1 MKYASVAIMPL
12 HDLKNLRTILIFVF
26 LILLDLYSKYL
37 VFNNIDLYQFIKIT
51 PFFDITHIH
60 NFGVSFGLFSGTISP
75 LYLIII
81 GLLVVSFIIF
91 LLVNAQD
98 KLEQWGLFIIIC
110 GALANII
117 DRFIN
122 GYVIDFIYLHINQYY
137 WPAFNV
143 ADAAISFGVFL
154 LFLDIYQGWRE
165 QKKH

>member
-1 MKYASVAIMPL
+1 MLL
-12 HDLKNLRTILIFVF
+12 HELKKLRTILIFVF
-26 LILLDLYSKYL
+26 LILLDLVSKYL
-37 VFNNIDLYQFIKIT
+37 VFSYIDLYQFIKVT

-117 DRFIN
+117 DRLMN
-122 GYVIDFIYLHINQYY
+122 GYVIDFTYLHINQYY
-137 WPAFNV
+137 WPAFNF
-143 ADAAISFGVFL
+143 A
-154 LFLDIYQGWRE
+154 DIYISTGIMMILLNLLRKI
-165 QKKH
+165 KK